1 MTETIV
7 AAASVILRHAGRYL
21 LVERARGDSA
31 GQFAFPGGRAD
42 PDETP
47 EATARREL
55 REETGLEAGE
65 LSEYARFRIES
76 THGLVYAL
84 TVFVAT
90 HNGIGETVADDDAAS
105 VIWVTAA
112 QSMHLDMPVSV
123 RACIAALEDGVPL
136 GDVPGLVG
144 GGDIPPR

>member
-42 PDETP
+42 PEETP

-55 REETGLEAGE
+55 REETGLEACE
-65 LSEYARFRIES
+65 LHEYARFRID
-76 THGLVYAL
+76 TAHDVTYAL
-84 TVFVAT
+84 TVFVGMHDGA
-90 HNGIGETVADDDAAS
+90 GEAVADDDAAS

-112 QSMHLDMPVSV
+112 QAMHLDMPASV
-123 RACIAALEDGVPL
+123 RACIAALEEGVPL